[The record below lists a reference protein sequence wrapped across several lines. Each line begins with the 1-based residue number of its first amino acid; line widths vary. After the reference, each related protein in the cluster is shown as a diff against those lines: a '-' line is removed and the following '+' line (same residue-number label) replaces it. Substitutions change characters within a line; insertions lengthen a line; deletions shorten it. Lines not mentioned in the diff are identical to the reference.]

1 MSFSFFLSLSFSL
14 CSANVSIIAESHH
27 MTMRTAML
35 SKKPTLC
42 MVELK
47 TERTWVLEI
56 LVS

>member
-27 MTMRTAML
+27 ITMRTAML
-35 SKKPTLC
+35 RKKPILYMT
-42 MVELK
+42 ELK
-47 TERTWVLEI
+47 IERNWVLEI